1 MQQRYDGF
9 EVKLFYD
16 KDDNWGAAIVEVP
29 TLSAFGDTPEKALEE
44 LDIVWEMYK
53 GCLDDSGESLPTPA
67 QQFSGQL
74 SVRIDKRYHKAL
86 AEEAEQAGISLN
98 ALVAQKLYITT
109 QIGSERRTR

>member
-1 MQQRYDGF
+1 MQRYDGF
-9 EVKLFYD
+9 EVKLFFD
-16 KDDNWGAAIVEVP
+16 KDDIWGAAIVEIP

-53 GCLDDSGESLPTPA
+53 GCLDDSGESLPAPA

-109 QIGSERRTR
+109 QIGPERRVR